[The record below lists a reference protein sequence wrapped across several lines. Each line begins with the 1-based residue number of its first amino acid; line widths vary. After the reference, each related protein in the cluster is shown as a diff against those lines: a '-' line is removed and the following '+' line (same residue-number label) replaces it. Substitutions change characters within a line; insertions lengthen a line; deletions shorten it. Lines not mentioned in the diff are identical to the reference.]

1 MFGFYHWFKFGFY
14 YFAVASIM
22 EIGSR
27 METQRKLQIRV
38 FRIGDELDVHLFKKS
53 INKLFNWN
61 SDLLIRWDKLDDAPL
76 FQHWQGCLPNILL
89 TCSLNCSSFFQHLS
103 LNEWPF
109 VCVYIFAPFWHFN
122 LRTGTNKLFFETF
135 AALLIAC
142 FGRAHLFFF
151 SRIDAW
157 RWGTQRH
164 SLWME
169 ISNICEK
176 KLLLFFQIYLLVF
189 VHPSLVCPSLFF
201 VCCCSRC
208 LRVPLSFLA
217 HIS

>member
-135 AALLIAC
+135 AAMLIAC

-151 SRIDAW
+151 F
-157 RWGTQRH
+157 T
-164 SLWME
+164 
-169 ISNICEK
+169 N
-176 KLLLFFQIYLLVF
+176 
-189 VHPSLVCPSLFF
+189 
-201 VCCCSRC
+201 RC
-208 LRVPLSFLA
+208 LALGDAKTLSLNGNIQHMRKEAPSFFSRSICSSLYILRSFAPLSFSCVVVHAAYVFRYL
-217 HIS
+217 S